1 MRAAYLHCGLFLLC
15 CCEDMAELS
24 SSESEDD
31 YSSEEIE
38 VQRSST
44 RKRNT
49 ATAFSPV
56 KADGHKKRANFYTC
70 KYQ

>member
-1 MRAAYLHCGLFLLC
+1 M
-15 CCEDMAELS
+15 DELNS
-24 SSESEDD
+24 SKSESD

-49 ATAFSPV
+49 ATAFSSV